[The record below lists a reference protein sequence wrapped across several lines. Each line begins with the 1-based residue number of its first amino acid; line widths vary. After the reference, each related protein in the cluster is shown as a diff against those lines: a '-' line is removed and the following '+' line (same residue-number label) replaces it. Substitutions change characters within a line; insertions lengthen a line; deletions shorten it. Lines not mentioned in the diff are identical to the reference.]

1 MNKVSTLFNF
11 LLDTVE
17 FNYKRNLI
25 KILRENF
32 GNDINVVFDVGAHKG
47 ETSEMLLK
55 NFNINKIHLFEPQI
69 DNFLNLE
76 RNLKGKYNKNKLIL
90 NNFALGEEN
99 KKSQIKTVL
108 ESSSSTINS
117 VNTKTKYYKR
127 KEKIL
132 NIFNANSKIKTSEI
146 EVRSSNEYIVGQ
158 RINKIDLIKIDTEGY
173 EYYILKNIKN
183 YLKNIK
189 LILFE
194 HHYDLMII
202 KNYKFK
208 DINNLLVS
216 NNFKQIFKSKMM
228 FRKSFE
234 YIYINKSY

>member
-1 MNKVSTLFNF
+1 M
-11 LLDTVE
+11 
-17 FNYKRNLI
+17 
-25 KILRENF
+25 
-32 GNDINVVFDVGAHKG
+32 
-47 ETSEMLLK
+47 
-55 NFNINKIHLFEPQI
+55 
-69 DNFLNLE
+69 
-76 RNLKGKYNKNKLIL
+76 